1 VGHVTQIFNLLKLT
15 TDIQEAILYLPRV
28 ENGAGFAAI
37 RRGGRLD

>member
-1 VGHVTQIFNLLKLT
+1 VAQILNLLNLA

-37 RRGGRLD
+37 RRGDRLD